1 MPGRIRGSR
10 SAATTTAFR
19 QTTKSA
25 GGRNSSPIAEIPD
38 EGADTSLRCAVCTVF
53 VDAQKSTAAHRK
65 AVISLRK
72 VQETCCYEPVNYKKG
87 KQSEQFEAE
96 DFNTE
101 VKRCVLRV
109 LAVRKAEAVGDRIV
123 RFIGTYLH
131 VASGKDNEIANEGDP
146 EATSVPETPT
156 STLTTEILDMLLPLL
171 TAKDKTIRFRA
182 TQITSHIIH
191 SVDTLDEN
199 IFHQVRLALLKRIHD
214 KEAPVRLQAVYGLGR
229 VAAEVQADEEREDS
243 DFDND
248 DDAVGSGVLTKL
260 LNILQNDPAAEVR
273 RNLLLNLPL
282 TKDVL
287 PYLLERARDA
297 DPSTR
302 RALYARLLPALGDFR
317 YLSLTHREK
326 LLRWGLRDR
335 DENVRK
341 ATARLFRE
349 RWIEDCAALP
359 AEQVGEE
366 VDGEDPAKKPTNQ
379 AADPSIDALLE
390 LLERIDIINSG
401 GEGGIALVAMREFWE
416 GRPDYVDYVSFP
428 DTFWEDLSP
437 ELAFVAR
444 TFNDYCRT
452 SGKEDGY
459 DGPRMLDVMIEE
471 KLPEVTK
478 FGFLLEREVEKLLE
492 AVQASAEGE
501 DEDAEE
507 ERVQRE
513 FVVEQM
519 LYMALTFD
527 YIDEVGRRKMFG
539 LMRNALAHPALP
551 EECTRLVVEVL
562 RLVCGEDAKGEREF
576 CGIVLEAV
584 AEVHDTIMD
593 DEEDD
598 DAEKSTLTEDSFHSA
613 TEFVEDED
621 DDTIAVA
628 SKRKG
633 GKRSEGKV
641 LTAEDAEKEEEKAMR
656 EIMINMKV
664 LHIALCML
672 QNVSCELEENAH
684 LVTMLNNLVV
694 PAVRSQEAPLRERGF
709 VCLGL
714 CCLLNKNLAEE
725 NLALFLHGFARGH
738 PAIQTI
744 ALQIIADILITHP
757 SLLSPLVPAA
767 GASGEGDETAVTV
780 KQEQNPLLK
789 QVLRAFTKSL
799 KSDDQAVQHTG
810 ATALSKLMLSQL
822 ITDTDLLRQLVIAY
836 FDPDTSSNAHLR
848 QSLTYFLP
856 VYCHS
861 RAENAGRMVG
871 VACSVVSKL
880 ATLREAFLEDAEVNS
895 EGDSE
900 GGMVKLSVVGQMLL
914 DWTDPRKI
922 VGFAE
927 TTGGT
932 TTVGTNGSVGAS
944 EMHFL
949 LAEHVLDRLVTSQ
962 VGKEEKKVL
971 FSMLGKLHLPEGGC
985 DAERLGTVLEL
996 LTEAVDTAVA
1006 VDATSRNTLTKLK
1019 NGLLKQMHDVMTAER
1034 GGGGAEATV
1043 METALEMTELA
1054 VRPSAGTGVDAT
1066 EMTVDGATEM
1076 TVGLGQEV
1084 VGEEEEEEEVT
1095 QLQKTMRDTT
1105 IGAPDAEGTRMVL
1118 GGDGDSSLLDGDE
1131 DEIL

>member
-1 MPGRIRGSR
+1 MPGRVARGGRSSANSAVSR
-10 SAATTTAFR
+10 KTRTETPRS
-19 QTTKSA
+19 S
-25 GGRNSSPIAEIPD
+25 GRNSSPVAEVPD
-38 EGADTSLRCAVCTVF
+38 EGGDTSLRRAVCTVF
-53 VDAQKSTAAHRK
+53 VDAQKSTAGHRK

-72 VQETCCYEPVNYKKG
+72 IQEACCYEPTNYKKG
-87 KQSEQFEAE
+87 KQSEDFDAN

-101 VKRCVLRV
+101 VRRCALRV
-109 LAVRKAEAVGDRIV
+109 LAVRKAEPVGDRVV
-123 RFIGTYLH
+123 RFLGTYLH
-131 VASGKDNEIANEGDP
+131 VASQKDNEIANEADP
-146 EATSVPETPT
+146 EATSAPETPT
-156 STLTTEILDMLLPLL
+156 SALTTEILNMLLPLL

-182 TQITSHIIH
+182 TQIMSHIIH

-229 VAAEVQADEEREDS
+229 VAAEVNPDEEKDDS
-243 DFDND
+243 DD
-248 DDAVGSGVLTKL
+248 DDDVGSGVLTKL

-282 TKDVL
+282 NKDVL

-297 DPSTR
+297 DGSTR

-349 RWIEDCAALP
+349 RWIEDCAASP
-359 AEQVGEE
+359 AEQVAEQEE
-366 VDGEDPAKKPTNQ
+366 GEDQKPKASNQ
-379 AADPSIDALLE
+379 AADPSLDALLE
-390 LLERIDIINSG
+390 LLERIDIVTAG
-401 GEGGIALVAMREFWE
+401 GEGGIALMAMREFWE

-452 SGKEDGY
+452 SGTEDGY
-459 DGPRMLDVMIEE
+459 DGPRLLDVMIEE

-478 FGFLLEREVEKLLE
+478 FGFLLEREISKLLE
-492 AVQASAEGE
+492 AVQASVEG
-501 DEDAEE
+501 DDVDAEE

-519 LYMALTFD
+519 LHMALKFD
-527 YIDEVGRRKMFG
+527 YSDEVGRRKTFG
-539 LMRNALAHPALP
+539 LMREALAHPALP
-551 EECTRLVVEVL
+551 EESTRLVVEVL

-576 CGIVLEAV
+576 CGVVLEAV

-593 DEEDD
+593 DE
-598 DAEKSTLTEDSFHSA
+598 STEQHSTTEDSFHSA
-613 TEFVEDED
+613 TEFVD
-621 DDTIAVA
+621 DSDTIAVA
-628 SKRKG
+628 SRKA
-633 GKRSEGKV
+633 KKEKDM
-641 LTAEDAEKEEEKAMR
+641 TPEDAEREEEKATR

-672 QNVSCELEENAH
+672 QNVQCELGRSHSNTVPVRPCVCRLTLDCTEENAH

-694 PAVRSQEAPLRERGF
+694 PAVRSQEAPIRERGF

-744 ALQIIADILITHP
+744 VLQIIADILITHP
-757 SLLSPLVPAA
+757 SLLAEPAV
-767 GASGEGDETAVTV
+767 DPNVTAAT
-780 KQEQNPLLK
+780 EQPAENPLIKQTLK
-789 QVLRAFTKSL
+789 AFGKSL
-799 KSDDQAVQHTG
+799 KSDDPAVQSTG
-810 ATALSKLMLSQL
+810 ATALSKAMLSRL
-822 ITDTDLLRQLVIAY
+822 ITDTDLLKQLVVAY
-836 FDPDTSSNAHLR
+836 FDPDTAANAHLK

-861 RAENAGRMVG
+861 RAENAARMVS
-871 VACSVVSKL
+871 VACSVIAKL
-880 ATLREAFLEDAEVNS
+880 ATLREAFLEEADANSDGDAEGS
-895 EGDSE
+895 
-900 GGMVKLSVVGQMLL
+900 MVTLSVVGQMIL

-927 TTGGT
+927 AAG
-932 TTVGTNGSVGAS
+932 NANSASGAG
-944 EMHFL
+944 ETHFL
-949 LAEHVLDRLVTSQ
+949 LAEHILDRLVTSQ
-962 VGKEEKKVL
+962 VSKEEKKVL
-971 FSMLGKLHLPEGGC
+971 FSMLGKLHLPDGGC

-996 LTEAVDTAVA
+996 LTEAVDTSVAVA
-1006 VDATSRNTLTKLK
+1006 ATDRNTLTKMK
-1019 NGLLKQMHDVMTAER
+1019 NSLLKQMHDVMTLER
-1034 GGGGAEATV
+1034 GGGGAEETV
-1043 METALEMTELA
+1043 LETTELTM
-1054 VRPSAGTGVDAT
+1054 RPDMRADVT
-1066 EMTVDGATEM
+1066 ELTVDGAD
-1076 TVGLGQEV
+1076 EV
-1084 VGEEEEEEEVT
+1084 EDEEDVT
-1095 QLQKTMRDTT
+1095 QLQRTMRDTT
-1105 IGAPDAEGTRMVL
+1105 IGAPDAEGTRMHL
-1118 GGDGDSSLLDGDE
+1118 GGDTSLLDDDEDE